1 MEVSRAEYP
10 GMLAHLQPG
19 SAVHILNDRIKRIN
33 KINIE
38 IADWLQERRRVE
50 EQYALGL
57 RKLAQF
63 RAPNSASELGVF
75 ESPWARVI
83 ESVKRMAQS
92 HHILAERIEVDVEH
106 QLRAYQQRHDYQNMQ
121 NISLN
126 LASMAKDL
134 EEAQERSEK
143 LGRKGARASGQKL
156 DAATSKL
163 ESATQQ
169 WESQAPFIFETLQA
183 LDESRI
189 NQLRDLLTQYQT
201 LETDQAQRTQDN
213 VVETLAAMLEIST
226 EREIQL
232 FSQRTTS
239 GKPVT
244 SARMLMRRPSTAVAG
259 PEGAAIP
266 TQPVPSATFPIGSAA
281 NATAPT
287 LAQQATNPTALT
299 EDDTASENNSTPAD
313 SKSESKL
320 RRLGTMFS
328 NRRRQ
333 SIAGFGSFA
342 TSKHTPSPFGRLGSS
357 HGRNISPRP
366 SSSNLHQ
373 DSARLSSLAEA
384 PDQPN
389 AHDATG
395 RQPDPGGANGVLAR
409 SHSSASATHRNGTR
423 LGDATNA
430 TPPLGPPAAPPADA
444 APALSQ
450 DSEGFTIRAPMND
463 PISEAQREAA
473 SDEADQLF
481 KLNIKNNPVEEED
494 PEAKQAALSSVAN
507 TLKMGPATRR
517 SSTLRGRRDL
527 RNTIYAPAPNSS
539 IPESFPSSAIPSLAG
554 SPPATSSSFSKPPA
568 IAALASEASA
578 TGTSDTQ
585 SVRSGNSLGSL
596 VHAKHPDLAGPGL
609 NVSVIESV
617 SAMFEDGQATHLS
630 IGGEIAFS
638 NNSSNST
645 KSHEMIRINNF
656 SRLERISPNRI
667 FVHNASPDQ
676 PDQFSLD
683 VSHLSKTT
691 IGFSYRLLADDAHES
706 AALVQHAPL
715 LLKPVW
721 KPQGDK
727 LGLLLQYRLNPAAT
741 AFTSPVTLHN
751 VVFIVTYEGRASGAQ
766 TKPSGTHLK
775 DKHIVYWRL
784 GDVELTPDTQKL
796 VCRIVGLEGVAP
808 LPGHVEARWEYAAPG
823 NEALGSGISISKLAD
838 DKGKAIE
845 ATEDDPFADESV
857 NQSWLDVPLQRK
869 LVSGKYEAK

>member
-19 SAVHILNDRIKRIN
+19 SAVTILNERVKHIN

-63 RAPNSASELGVF
+63 RVPNSVSDLGVF
-75 ESPWARVI
+75 QTPWTRVI

-92 HHILAERIEVDVEH
+92 HHVLAERIEVDVEH
-106 QLRAYQQRHDYQNMQ
+106 QLRAYQQRRDYQNMQ

-126 LASMAKDL
+126 LSSMAKDL
-134 EEAQERSEK
+134 VEAQERSEK
-143 LGRKGARASGQKL
+143 LGRKGAKASGQKL

-183 LDESRI
+183 LDESRV

-201 LETDQAQRTQDN
+201 LETDQAQRTQN
-213 VVETLAAMLEIST
+213 NAVETLAAMLEIST
-226 EREIQL
+226 EREIQS
-232 FSQRTTS
+232 FSQRTIRD
-239 GKPVT
+239 KPVT
-244 SARMLMRRPSTAVAG
+244 SARMVMRRSSTAMAA
-259 PEGAAIP
+259 PERAATP
-266 TQPVPSATFPIGSAA
+266 TQPLPASPFPA

-287 LAQQATNPTALT
+287 PAQQPVNPTALT
-299 EDDTASENNSTPAD
+299 EDDTASENNSAPAD

-320 RRLGTMFS
+320 RRLGTMLS

-333 SIAGFGSFA
+333 SIVGFGSFA

-357 HGRNISPRP
+357 HSHGRNISPRP

-373 DSARLSSLAEA
+373 DSTRLSSLAET

-395 RQPDPGGANGVLAR
+395 RQPEHWGANGVLAR

-423 LGDATNA
+423 LGDATNV
-430 TPPLGPPAAPPADA
+430 TPPPQGPPAALSADA
-444 APALSQ
+444 TPALAQ

-473 SDEADQLF
+473 NDEADQLF
-481 KLNIKNNPVEEED
+481 KLNIKNNPVDEED

-517 SSTLRGRRDL
+517 SSTLRGRRDM

-539 IPESFPSSAIPSLAG
+539 IPESVLSSAIPSLAG

-568 IAALASEASA
+568 IAALASEASG

-585 SVRSGNSLGSL
+585 SIRSGNSLGSL
-596 VHAKHPDLAGPGL
+596 VHAKHPELTGPGL
-609 NVSVIESV
+609 NVSVVESV
-617 SAMFEDGQATHLS
+617 SAMFEDGQATHVS

-638 NNSSNST
+638 HNSSSST
-645 KSHEMIRINNF
+645 KSHEVIRINNF

-683 VSHLSKTT
+683 LSHLSKTT

-741 AFTSPVTLHN
+741 AFAGPVTLHN
-751 VVFIVTYEGRASGAQ
+751 VVFVVTYEGRASGAQ

-784 GDVELTPDTQKL
+784 GDLELTPDMQKL

-823 NEALGSGISISKLAD
+823 NEALGSGISISKLQEE
-838 DKGKAIE
+838 KGKAVE
-845 ATEDDPFADESV
+845 ASEDDPFADQSV
-857 NQSWLDVPLQRK
+857 NQSWLDVSLQRK